1 MSKLLTIGMAT
12 YDDFDGVYFT
22 IQSLRLHHERCNTDD
37 VEYIVLDANPEGEHG
52 KTVKDFITG
61 GVGKLGKY
69 IPYKKEISSSFHKY
83 DVVKYATGKYVLILD
98 CHILLKPKA
107 IDYLLKYYELNPN
120 CKDLIQGPMI
130 YDDLKNYS
138 TQFNPTWG
146 GDMYGQ
152 WGTNTRAC
160 ELGKPFDI
168 PMMGLGVFSC
178 ETRNWL
184 GFNDQFKGFGGEEG
198 YIHEKFRQNGGRTI
212 CLPQFK
218 WMHRFGRPGGVKYPL
233 VLEDRIW
240 NYFLG
245 WLELKRDPE
254 HPMIKEI
261 YDNFKNRIPRQNL
274 DQIFAK
280 AKETILL

>member
-1 MSKLLTIGMAT
+1 MAT
-12 YDDFDGVYFT
+12 YDDFDGVYFST
-22 IQSLRLHHERCNTDD
+22 QALRMYHPICSTDE
-37 VEYIVLDANPEGEHG
+37 VEIIIIDNNPSSPHGQEIKKFRNWQTNVKYIEYTDKKSTTARNEI
-52 KTVKDFITG
+52 FRNAS
-61 GVGKLGKY
+61 GKY
-69 IPYKKEISSSFHKY
+69 CVSM
-83 DVVKYATGKYVLILD
+83 D
-98 CHILLKPKA
+98 CHVFFLPNALDSLL
-107 IDYLLKYYELNPN
+107 DYYADNRN

-152 WGTNTRAC
+152 WGTNTQAC

>member
-1 MSKLLTIGMAT
+1 MAT
-12 YDDFDGVYFT
+12 YDDFDGVYFST
-22 IQSLRLHHERCNTDD
+22 QALRMYHPICSTDE
-37 VEYIVLDANPEGEHG
+37 VEIIIIDNNPSSPHGQEIKKFRNWQTNVKYIEYTDKKSTTARNEI
-52 KTVKDFITG
+52 FRNAS
-61 GVGKLGKY
+61 GKY
-69 IPYKKEISSSFHKY
+69 CVSM
-83 DVVKYATGKYVLILD
+83 D
-98 CHILLKPKA
+98 CHVFFLPNALDSLL
-107 IDYLLKYYELNPN
+107 DYYADNRN